1 MRELNKAKIVTM
13 NDKLNCRFDVSDYRT
28 LEIEKHS
35 LLKNM
40 ATVNKKTVHKKI
52 RTIEIIRNA

>member
-13 NDKLNCRFDVSDYRT
+13 NDKLNCRFDVSDCRT

-52 RTIEIIRNA
+52 QTIEIIRNA

>member
-13 NDKLNCRFDVSDYRT
+13 NAKLNCRFDVSDCRS